1 LPRPTVTK
9 PELLANGAD
18 ATFRSF
24 IHDFLAFAAR
34 VNEVRAGF
42 GEFIGLTGTAYTTL
56 MSIAH
61 LQGQEGVGVNRV
73 AEHLHLSGAFVTI
86 EVAKLVKAGVV
97 EKRTNTKDRRRVLL
111 TLTPAGRKL
120 LDELAAVQAPVNDAL
135 FSCLGA
141 DEFLRLKEIME
152 QLVSCGDRALSL
164 LSFLTQPEPARAVRK
179 R

>member
-1 LPRPTVTK
+1 LPRPTVSK
-9 PELLANGAD
+9 PELLVDGTD
-18 ATFRSF
+18 TVFRSF
-24 IHDFLAFAAR
+24 IHDFLAFAVR
-34 VNEVRAGF
+34 VTEVRSGF
-42 GEFIGLTGTAYTTL
+42 GEVIGLTGTAYTTL
-56 MSIAH
+56 MSIAY
-61 LQGQEGVGVNRV
+61 LQGREGIGVNRV

-97 EKRTNTKDRRRVLL
+97 QKRTNMKDRRRVLL

-135 FSCLGA
+135 FACLSA
-141 DEFLRLKEIME
+141 DEFLKLKEIMK

-164 LSFLTQPEPARAVRK
+164 LSFLTQPQPVRAGRK